1 MKKVF
6 YSLFVLF
13 MIPVTIVLFSS
24 NTLYSQTDGHNHAPG
39 ESCSADAPAGIKQP
53 EQAVAVDPHAGHNHA
68 PVPTPAADPHAGHD
82 HGAPSASAAVA
93 DPHAGHDH
101 AAHANVGSTPIE
113 ELYKPECEHKI
124 KTIDCDE
131 CRYELGAVKMTD
143 QLGKMLKTQV
153 LSQSTSRKEIAFR
166 GELEYDNQL
175 FRTVTS
181 VVPGIITSMP
191 VRKGDLVEQGQVI
204 AIIESRELSHT
215 ALELQKQIAEL
226 GLAQKKLAR
235 EEMLNEKKVGAMQ
248 SVQEAR
254 AARELIALEINC
266 SKEQLALFGLSSS
279 EIAAIAAGKATPVQ
293 KGRLQITSPIQG
305 RVVAINANI
314 GSAVNEQ
321 QPLAEI
327 VNIQQLRAIG
337 QIKESDIPAVL
348 TELKKGNLN
357 GYISTQAFP
366 GSLYPVR
373 AVSADA
379 ALKAATRM
387 LEIQLT
393 VKNPDELLRPG
404 MFIEGTL
411 EIGSAASK
419 PALPASAVLEDD
431 NRHFVFVK
439 HDGKMLF
446 RRDVTIEGQQG
457 DTVFIGSGLQDG
469 AEIVT
474 EGSFLLKSDIL
485 RAKMGAGCS
494 H

>member
-1 MKKVF
+1 
-6 YSLFVLF
+6 
-13 MIPVTIVLFSS
+13 
-24 NTLYSQTDGHNHAPG
+24 
-39 ESCSADAPAGIKQP
+39 
-53 EQAVAVDPHAGHNHA
+53 
-68 PVPTPAADPHAGHD
+68 
-82 HGAPSASAAVA
+82 
-93 DPHAGHDH
+93 
-101 AAHANVGSTPIE
+101 
-113 ELYKPECEHKI
+113 
-124 KTIDCDE
+124 
-131 CRYELGAVKMTD
+131 
-143 QLGKMLKTQV
+143 
-153 LSQSTSRKEIAFR
+153 
-166 GELEYDNQL
+166 
-175 FRTVTS
+175 
-181 VVPGIITSMP
+181 MP
-191 VRKGDLVEQGQVI
+191 VRKGELVDQGQVI
-204 AIIESRELSHT
+204 AVIESRELAHT
-215 ALELQKQIAEL
+215 ALNMQKQIAEL
-226 GLAQKKLAR
+226 ELAQKKLAR

-254 AARELIALEINC
+254 AARELIALEIKC
-266 SKEQLALFGLSSS
+266 SKEQLALYGLSGS
-279 EIAAIAAGKATPVQ
+279 EIAAITAGKATPVQ

-327 VNIQQLRAIG
+327 VNIKQLRAIG
-337 QIKESDIPAVL
+337 QIKESDIPTVL

-357 GYISTQAFP
+357 GFISTQAFP
-366 GSLYPVR
+366 GSLYPVK

-379 ALKAATRM
+379 ALKTATRM
-387 LEIQLT
+387 LEVQLT

-439 HDGKMLF
+439 HEGKMFF
-446 RRDVTIEGQQG
+446 RRDVTIDGQQG
-457 DTVFIGSGLQDG
+457 DTVFIDSGLQDG